1 MSGNSN
7 CSVYIGN
14 LDERVTDRVLYD
26 ILIQAGRVVDLHIPK
41 DKESEKPKGFAFA
54 EYETEEIADYAV
66 RLFSGLITLYNRT
79 LKFAISGR
87 DKTTS
92 NGSTA
97 IAPTLNSSQRPR
109 PYPVPINNSENF
121 QHPARLSTPDRFS
134 DYPVNNSQ
142 VLPSRVTD
150 QSSGY
155 GSHYSGNNYEYSRRA
170 FGATLDS
177 ISRSR
182 YTYARRSPDGLLLTN
197 LMTVVS
203 LVKKPLYLF
212 L

>member
-7 CSVYIGN
+7 CTVYIGN

-26 ILIQAGRVVDLHIPK
+26 ILIQAGRVVDLYIPK

-66 RLFSGLITLYNRT
+66 RLFSGLVTLYNRT
-79 LKFAISGR
+79 LKFASANKQISGKE
-87 DKTTS
+87 KTTP

-97 IAPTLNSSQRPR
+97 ITPASNTSQRPR

-121 QHPARLSTPDRFS
+121 QHPAKLSTPDRFS
-134 DYPVNNSQ
+134 DYAVNHSQ
-142 VLPSRVTD
+142 VPPSRVID

-177 ISRSR
+177 VSRSR
-182 YTYARRSPDGLLLTN
+182 SRRHDRSSPI
-197 LMTVVS
+197 S
-203 LVKKPLYLF
+203 YQSY
-212 L
+212 

>member
-79 LKFAISGR
+79 LKFASANKQISGR

-142 VLPSRVTD
+142 GIPMHVALQMGCCLQT
-150 QSSGY
+150 
-155 GSHYSGNNYEYSRRA
+155 
-170 FGATLDS
+170 
-177 ISRSR
+177 
-182 YTYARRSPDGLLLTN
+182 
-197 LMTVVS
+197 
-203 LVKKPLYLF
+203 
-212 L
+212 